1 MIFIAAF
8 LAGSFAYLGFAPNS
22 IWIAPIIS
30 LFILNRV
37 LDGKRL
43 IKRFGLSQVFG
54 LGLLL
59 PTQIWTGTYVG
70 NAPWLLLAVIQSFLF
85 WPFAIRFKTKRSTN
99 AFLFAFS
106 AVLTELLLRTIPFT
120 GFGWSRLSFT
130 QSNGPLAVIYPYLGC
145 AGVIFA
151 MAYLGSVKRIFPL
164 SLVLLIILSLNFIPA
179 PNKSGSSFRIALVQG
194 GVKDLGLNFNAT
206 PREVFNSHL
215 ATTIKTVKPN
225 AVDLIIWPE
234 NSVDVDLYQYADVR
248 NAIGELSKS
257 LNTPILIGGITRNNG
272 QLRNISAYFD
282 PDISSVYTKRYLT
295 PFGEYIPLRSFLQK
309 FTDLTDQVDD
319 FKAGSQNNTVAIKE
333 KTAQI
338 FICYELLNDSFVRQV
353 DSDFLIVQT
362 NNATF
367 GDTQQLDQELQIAK
381 VRALETGREVAYVS
395 TTGITSF
402 INSDGSMKSQIPKF
416 QSAVLID
423 TVQMHRNQNLSQKL
437 SIYPELFSI
446 FMILFLLIRNRRFA

>member
-37 LDGKRL
+37 LTDKRL
-43 IKRFGLSQVFG
+43 LKRIGLSQVFG

-70 NAPWLLLAVIQSFLF
+70 NAPWFLLAVIQSFLF
-85 WPFAIRFKTKRSTN
+85 WPFAIRFKAKRSTN

-106 AVLTELLLRTIPFT
+106 AVLAELLLRTIPFT

-145 AGVIFA
+145 AGVIFV
-151 MAYLGSVKRIFPL
+151 MAYLGSVRRILPI
-164 SLVLLIILSLNFIPA
+164 SLILLIILGLNFIPTS
-179 PNKSGSSFRIALVQG
+179 NTTGSSLRIALVQG

-206 PREVFNSHL
+206 PREVFKSHL
-215 ATTIKTVKPN
+215 ATTINRVKPN
-225 AVDLIIWPE
+225 TVDLIIWPE
-234 NSVDVDLYQYADVR
+234 NSVDVDLYQYPDVR
-248 NAIGELSKS
+248 RAIVELSKS
-257 LNTPILIGGITRNNG
+257 LKTPILIGGITRSDG
-272 QLRNISAYFD
+272 HLRNISAFFD

-309 FTDLTDQVDD
+309 FTNLTDQVED
-319 FKAGSQNNTVAIKE
+319 FKAGSQNNTVAINE

-381 VRALETGREVAYVS
+381 IRALETGREVAYVS
-395 TTGITSF
+395 TTGFTSF
-402 INSDGSMKSQIPKF
+402 INSDGSTKSQIPKF

-423 TVQMHRNQNLSQKL
+423 TVQMNRNQNLSQKL

-446 FMILFLLIRNRRFA
+446 SMILFLLIRNRRFV